1 MPAALGIVGLS
12 IFAAFLVTT
21 PPASR
26 RQATR
31 RTQTVAERGQGPN
44 AFANL
49 PITFVENRGQT
60 NQEVRYFARGPHY
73 AFFLTPNEV
82 VLSLEKPSAGATRE
96 NASYSK
102 PGAEGSSTA
111 GIALALQFLGANPA
125 VTLHGAERAPG
136 EVNYISGS
144 NPAAWH
150 TGLSSYMAVVYR
162 DLWAGVDLELREKDG
177 ALKYEFHVRPH
188 ARIEDIR
195 LAYRG
200 ADSITLDS
208 RGGLSI
214 QTRLG
219 TIHDAEPVT
228 FQEIDGVRRTV
239 ESHYVLEA
247 GDHSYGFRI
256 GTGYRPDQEL
266 IIDPGVEYSTFLGGT
281 SHEIAN
287 GIAVDGSGNSYLVG
301 FTQSPDYPTTAG
313 AFDRTGATNNFS
325 DVFVAKLNPAG
336 TALVYSTFIGGS
348 DLDFG
353 RAIAVDASGNAYIA
367 GQTKSSNFPT
377 TSNAFDRTF
386 NVLNCPR
393 CGVDNYDA
401 FVAKLNANGSALV
414 YSTFLGGATDIDDAL
429 GIAVDAGG
437 NAYVTG
443 ETGSSDFPVT
453 AGAFRTTRNGAY
465 DAFVTK
471 LNPSGSG
478 LVYSTFIGGGDV
490 DFGVRIKVDASNS
503 AYVVGNTRS
512 SDFPVTAGAFDTSLN
527 GGFDI
532 FLLKLNA
539 AGSNLTYSTFLGGL
553 DMESA
558 GGLAIDSTGNAYVS
572 GGTASANFP
581 TTAGVFQP
589 ASTGGG
595 GFVTKINS
603 TGSALIYSTYL
614 GDAGSGCSAI
624 ALTPGGNVWLTGA
637 TSSQSFPT
645 TPDAFQGFYHA
656 GGSVAGSA
664 DAFVTELNATGSA
677 ILYSTYL
684 GGINPDYGTDLG
696 LDLSGNVYVTGET
709 MSPDFPTTPG
719 AFDRVFGGRIDIFW
733 GDAFITKLSAT
744 GTPPPP
750 PPLPTVAA
758 VTTGLEVVGGN
769 STTVTVAL
777 TTGAQGNGAVVSLT
791 SSNPAAL
798 SLPATLTIPTG
809 TLSGSV
815 VAATSSVSANTPVTI
830 TASYNNSSKA
840 AAVTVLPTPPPA
852 TLSSLGLF
860 PNAVT
865 GGDSTLAIL
874 AVTSPAPAGGFVA
887 TLSSNNP
894 IATVPPSVTVPAGET
909 NVSFSI
915 PTAVVTT
922 STGMTISATAGGQ
935 TRLAPLTVNPA
946 APPVTTATLSVT
958 ATGRNGER
966 VTSSP
971 AGISAATGSSMQ
983 APFPSGTSIT
993 LAVSN
998 GRDAIWSGAC
1008 SSGGSKRK
1016 TCTFTLNGTAT
1027 VTANVQ

>member
-1 MPAALGIVGLS
+1 MQI
-12 IFAAFLVTT
+12 
-21 PPASR
+21 
-26 RQATR
+26 
-31 RTQTVAERGQGPN
+31 
-44 AFANL
+44 
-49 PITFVENRGQT
+49 
-60 NQEVRYFARGPHY
+60 
-73 AFFLTPNEV
+73 
-82 VLSLEKPSAGATRE
+82 
-96 NASYSK
+96 
-102 PGAEGSSTA
+102 
-111 GIALALQFLGANPA
+111 
-125 VTLHGAERAPG
+125 
-136 EVNYISGS
+136 
-144 NPAAWH
+144 
-150 TGLSSYMAVVYR
+150 VYR
-162 DLWAGVDLELREKDG
+162 DLWNGVDLRLREKDG
-177 ALKYEFHVRPH
+177 ALKYEFHVRPQ

-200 ADSITLDS
+200 ADGIVLDS
-208 RGGLSI
+208 LGGLLIRTS
-214 QTRLG
+214 LG
-219 TIHDAEPVT
+219 TIHDGAPVS
-228 FQEIDGVRRTV
+228 FQEIDGVRRPV
-239 ESHYVLEA
+239 ESHYVLQP
-247 GDHSYGFRI
+247 GNNSYGFRV
-256 GTGYRPDQEL
+256 GAGYRPDQEL

-287 GIAVDGSGNSYLVG
+287 GIAVDASGNSYVVG
-301 FTQSPDYPTTAG
+301 FTQSPDYPTTPG
-313 AFDRTGATNNFS
+313 AFDRTGATGNFS

-336 TALVYSTFIGGS
+336 TALIYSTFIGGS
-348 DLDFG
+348 NFDFG

-453 AGAFRTTRNGAY
+453 PGAFRTTRNGAY

-478 LVYSTFIGGGDV
+478 LVYSTFIGGAEV

-503 AYVVGNTRS
+503 AYVLGNTRS
-512 SDFPVTAGAFDTSLN
+512 PDFPVTAGAFSTSLN
-527 GGFDI
+527 GAFDI
-532 FLLKLNA
+532 FVLKLNA
-539 AGSNLTYSTFLGGL
+539 AGSNLAYSTFLGGL

-572 GGTASANFP
+572 GGTGSANYP
-581 TTAGVFQP
+581 TTPGALQPTSTAGG
-589 ASTGGG
+589 A
-595 GFVTKINS
+595 FVTKINS
-603 TGSALIYSTYL
+603 TGSALVYSTFL
-614 GDAGSGCSAI
+614 GDSASGSAAI
-624 ALTPGGNVWLTGA
+624 ALTPNGNVWLTGA
-637 TSSQSFPT
+637 TTSQSFPT

-656 GGSVAGSA
+656 GGTVAGSA

-696 LDLSGNVYVTGET
+696 LDQLGNVYVAGET
-709 MSPDFPTTPG
+709 MSPDFPVTSA
-719 AFDRVFGGRIDIFW
+719 AFDRVFGGQIDIFW
-733 GDAFITKLSAT
+733 GDAFITKLAVN
-744 GTPPPP
+744 GTAPPP

-769 STTVTVAL
+769 SIAVTVTL

-798 SLPATLTIPTG
+798 GLPATLTIPTG
-809 TLSGSV
+809 ALSGSV
-815 VAATSSVSANTPVTI
+815 AASTSVVSANTPVTI
-830 TASYNNSSKA
+830 TASYNNSSKVA
-840 AAVTVLPTPPPA
+840 TVTVLPPPPPA
-852 TLSSLGLF
+852 TLLSIGLF
-860 PNAVT
+860 PNVVT
-865 GGDSTLAIL
+865 GGNSTLAIL
-874 AVTSPAPAGGFVA
+874 AVTSPAPPGGFTA

-894 IATVPPSVTVPAGET
+894 IATVPSTVTVPAGET
-909 NVSFSI
+909 NVSFSV
-915 PTAVVTT
+915 PTAPVTT
-922 STGMTISATAGGQ
+922 STGLTIFATAGGL
-935 TRLAPLTVNPA
+935 TKLAPLTVNPA
-946 APPVTTATLSVT
+946 APPVTTAVLTVT

-971 AGISAATGSSMQ
+971 TGINVAVGSSMQ
-983 APFPSGTSIT
+983 APFTSGTSIV

-1016 TCTFTLNGTAT
+1016 TCTFTLSGTSA